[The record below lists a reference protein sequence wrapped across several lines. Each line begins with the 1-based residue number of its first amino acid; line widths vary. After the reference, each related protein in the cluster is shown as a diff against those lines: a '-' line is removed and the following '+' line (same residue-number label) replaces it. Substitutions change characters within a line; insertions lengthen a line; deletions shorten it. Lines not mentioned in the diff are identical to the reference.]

1 MHDTMQRYDLVK
13 IPPSEGKK
21 SSTTNEDPLFYND
34 FKGDDLNI
42 RYGGLHKGDVPR
54 YRRLGG
60 QSHSIFTQSR
70 MLIGLI
76 IQLGGLLD

>member
-1 MHDTMQRYDLVK
+1 MHDTMQRYNPVK
-13 IPPSEGKK
+13 IPRSEGKK
-21 SSTTNEDPLFYND
+21 STSTNEDPLFYND

-60 QSHSIFTQSR
+60 QSRFISMQSGI
-70 MLIGLI
+70 LIGLM